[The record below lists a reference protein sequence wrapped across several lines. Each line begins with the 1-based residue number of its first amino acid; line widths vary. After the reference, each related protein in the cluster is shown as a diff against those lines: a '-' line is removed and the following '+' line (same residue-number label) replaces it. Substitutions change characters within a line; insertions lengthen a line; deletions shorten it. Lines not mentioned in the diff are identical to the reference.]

1 MNERAET
8 RRVGKEYLG
17 SIIAE
22 CFRQYH
28 TTQTSMILDKIK
40 ELGFTYS
47 TKAGITIAVSD
58 VIVPTEKVAILKESE
73 EKVKSRYES
82 IPSWFDYE

>member
-1 MNERAET
+1 MNVPRTKA
-8 RRVGKEYLG
+8 VGKEYLG

-22 CFRQYH
+22 CFRKYH
-28 TTQTSMILDKIK
+28 TTQTSVILDKIK

-73 EKVKSRYES
+73 EKVRVRYES
-82 IPSWFDYE
+82 IPSWFDYK

>member
-1 MNERAET
+1 MLERDENKA
-8 RRVGKEYLG
+8 VGKEYLG

-22 CFRQYH
+22 CFRKYH

-47 TKAGITIAVSD
+47 TKAGITVAVSD
-58 VIVPTEKVAILKESE
+58 VVVPTEK
-73 EKVKSRYES
+73 
-82 IPSWFDYE
+82 